1 MQTVEEGN
9 VSTKEEFKVLCE
21 KIADSRNYK
30 LCPGIQMEEYE
41 QYKEVI
47 RYDPKRVQILDF
59 PVRHIESEKCERWFL
74 LSQNNASKE
83 KREASEV
90 LCRECVQLRYYLQAS
105 VQRLSNVTPEV
116 KVQHQQAD
124 SFYPMKYLSPQSLQ
138 RRQTNIKAVQAKEKR
153 LLKRYVPEEIILD
166 DKQHAE
172 MSQIHSSLD
181 ETASS
186 ELELIFGEG
195 EHQGTQIGST
205 LRHVWEQDRRVRH
218 DAAKQSFFTDQEKSS
233 ESHVPT

>member
-1 MQTVEEGN
+1 MEEGN

-30 LCPGIQMEEYE
+30 LCPGIQVEEYE

-47 RYDPKRVQILDF
+47 RYDPKPAQVIDF
-59 PVRHIESEKCERWFL
+59 PARRIESEKCERWFL
-74 LSQNNASKE
+74 LSRSNNVSKD

-90 LCRECVQLRYYLQAS
+90 PCRECAQLRYYLQAS
-105 VQRLSNVTPEV
+105 ARRLSNVTSGV
-116 KVQHQQAD
+116 KVQHQQAG
-124 SFYPMKYLSPQSLQ
+124 SVYPMKYLSPQSLQ

-153 LLKRYVPEEIILD
+153 LLKRYVPEDIILD

-186 ELELIFGEG
+186 ELESIFEEG
-195 EHQGTQIGST
+195 GRQGTQIGST
-205 LRHVWEQDRRVRH
+205 LRQVWEQDKRVRH
-218 DAAKQSFFTDQEKSS
+218 TVLLYRSR
-233 ESHVPT
+233 